1 MNRSP
6 SESTCFGNPAG
17 GVITLQQSAP
27 RPKTCKI
34 RLFPRIFALLCSE
47 KTSLCCSKTS
57 LCCSKTSLCCSKTP
71 LCSSKKDV
79 YEKNVYEKNVYEKS
93 SENILPCAN
102 FPAGAFFPEK
112 NANEYFAVCEF
123 SRRGLFY
130 RNKPFL

>member
-34 RLFPRIFALLCSE
+34 RLVPRIFALLCSE

-57 LCCSKTSLCCSKTP
+57 LCCSKTSLCCSKTSLCCSKTPLCCSKTP
-71 LCSSKKDV
+71 LCSNK
-79 YEKNVYEKNVYEKS
+79 KNVYEKNVY
-93 SENILPCAN
+93 
-102 FPAGAFFPEK
+102 GK
-112 NANEYFAVCEF
+112 NVKKYFAVCEF
-123 SRRGLFY
+123 SRRGLFFG
-130 RNKPFL
+130 RKNVFCKIVIVEL